1 MFNSIVLDVA
11 IGLVFAYLILG
22 LMCTTVNEWIAGI
35 MNLRAKNLE
44 EGIRRLLTAPPD
56 GTQLLRSTD
65 LKDPGKLLLQL
76 QSSND
81 PLPAYIR
88 SQFDPVNLQL
98 INSYSAGQT
107 PIKDVIDALCK
118 ELNKQIQ
125 SRTLFDQQ
133 RFPQTTI
140 APDQLAKALQD
151 PEKMQELNRNLLQ
164 NAFSDSIG
172 TFADEFYGHPLIKA
186 LIPKSDDLRKWRRFL
201 GRKRPTSVAMP
212 KKAHPSYVPARTFA
226 LSIMDIVIKGQQG
239 PTSFKQL
246 LDGIN
251 ALPDSDVKQSLL
263 ALMQNTDHTLDAAQ
277 QRIEGWFNDAMD
289 RVSGWYKRKT
299 QIITVIVAALII
311 LFANA
316 DTIQIANKLFM
327 TPAVREA
334 FVTAAKNTTSSNTS
348 VSQQLTAADKQL
360 LTALSGWT
368 DDFGKFDQIYLASC
382 SKPGSDPAACAAAQQ
397 NAAETSPTFPGFRF
411 FSSSLWPW
419 LAWLIPQHIV
429 GWILSAIA
437 VSLGA
442 PFWFDTLNR
451 FMNIRNS
458 GKSPDEGP
466 KGPAKNVA

>member
-1 MFNSIVLDVA
+1 MFSSIVIDVA

-35 MNLRAKNLE
+35 LKLRAKNLE

-56 GTQLLRSTD
+56 GTQLLRPTD

-81 PLPAYIR
+81 PLPSHIR
-88 SQFDPVNLQL
+88 SELDPANQQL
-98 INSYSAGQT
+98 ISAYAAGQT
-107 PIKDVIDALCK
+107 PTKEMIDALCK

-125 SRTLFDQQ
+125 SSALFDQQ
-133 RFPQTTI
+133 LVPQTTI
-140 APDQLAKALQD
+140 APDQLAKARKD

-186 LIPKSDDLRKWRRFL
+186 LIPKSDDLPKWRSLFSL
-201 GRKRPTSVAMP
+201 KKSSSVSMP

-239 PTSFKQL
+239 PTDFDQL
-246 LDGIN
+246 LAGIN
-251 ALPDSDVKQSLL
+251 SLPDSDVKQSLL
-263 ALMQNTDHTLDAAQ
+263 ALMQNTDKTLTTAQ

-289 RVSGWYKRKT
+289 RVSGWYKRQT
-299 QIITVIVAALII
+299 QIVTVIVAVII
-311 LFANA
+311 TLFANA

-334 FVTAAKNTTSSNTS
+334 FVNAARNTSSNSTPG
-348 VSQQLTAADKQL
+348 QLTPAQQQL
-360 LTALSGWT
+360 LTALSGWS
-368 DDFGKFDQIYLASC
+368 DDFRQFDQMYSKSC
-382 SKPGSDPAACAAAQQ
+382 PTSATPSKQCADATG
-397 NAAETSPTFPGFRF
+397 NAASANPNFPGFRF
-411 FSSSLWPW
+411 FSATLFSW

-442 PFWFDTLNR
+442 PFWFDTLNK
-451 FMNIRNS
+451 FMNIRNA

-466 KGPAKNVA
+466 KGPEKDVA